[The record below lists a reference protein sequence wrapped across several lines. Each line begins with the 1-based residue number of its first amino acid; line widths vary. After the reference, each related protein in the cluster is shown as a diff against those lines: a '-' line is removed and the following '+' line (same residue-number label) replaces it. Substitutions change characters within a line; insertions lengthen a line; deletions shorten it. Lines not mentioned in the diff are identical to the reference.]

1 MIRPAIQLTAALSF
15 LVAAPLTHAQIS
27 LTTAVDLALKNS
39 PRVQTAEADVRKA
52 QAQLSQTKDVFIPVV
67 AGGSG
72 LGATFGF
79 PVGQPTLFNFTAQS
93 LVFNFSQLDY
103 IRAARIGITAANLAL
118 LDIRQAVSEDT
129 ALTYISLD
137 RNQRRKDAL
146 AQESDYSTRLVTIVQ
161 ERLDAGQDA
170 PIDLT
175 TAKLSAANIR
185 LANLRADD
193 ELNADRTHLARLMG
207 LPPDNLQV
215 APNGFPEPP
224 LDSITLSTGSTLSPG
239 VAAAY
244 ANARSKQEQALGD
257 ARALYRP
264 QLGFGAQYDRFAT
277 NFNNYNSYYC
287 HFVNGTCTSI
297 PSNNGEIG
305 IQLTIPIYDRN
316 KKSKAQESAAEA
328 AHALHDA
335 DYIRDQ
341 ALDGQ
346 IKLRHATSELRAR
359 TDIAILEQQLAQQ
372 QLEVLLVQL
381 QSATSGPGPL
391 MTPKDEQNQRIAERE
406 KYLAL
411 VDSNFQLRQAEIN
424 LLRQTG
430 QLEQWLR
437 KAVLEQT
444 PMPPREVMPALKS
457 KL

>member
-1 MIRPAIQLTAALSF
+1 MSRPVLKLFAIVAALAS
-15 LVAAPLTHAQIS
+15 ANAHAQIS

-39 PRVQTAEADVRKA
+39 PRVLTAEADVRKA
-52 QAQLSQTKDVFIPVV
+52 RAQLSQTKDVFIPVV

-93 LVFNFSQLDY
+93 LVFNFSQMDY
-103 IRAARIGITAANLAL
+103 IRAARVGITAANLAL
-118 LDIRQAVSEDT
+118 LDVRQAVAEDT
-129 ALTYISLD
+129 AITYISLD
-137 RNQRRKDAL
+137 RDQKRKDAL
-146 AQESDYSTRLVTIVQ
+146 TQESEYASRLVTIVQ

-175 TAKLSAANIR
+175 TVKLSAANIR

-193 ELNADRTHLARLMG
+193 ELLADRTHLARLMG
-207 LPPDNLQV
+207 LPPDGLHV
-215 APNGFPEPP
+215 APDGFPEPP
-224 LDSITLSTGSTLSPG
+224 LDSISLSTANTLAPG

-244 ANARSKQEQALGD
+244 ANARSKQEQAFGD

-264 QLGFGAQYDRFAT
+264 QIGFGAQYDRFAT

-287 HFVNGTCTSI
+287 HFVNGSCTSI
-297 PSNNGEIG
+297 PSNNAEIG
-305 IQLTIPIYDRN
+305 IQLTIPLYDRN
-316 KKSKAQESAAEA
+316 KKSKAEESAAEA
-328 AHALHDA
+328 SHALHDA

-346 IKLRHATSELRAR
+346 LKLRNATAELRAR
-359 TDIAILEQQLAQQ
+359 TEIALLEQQLAQQ

-406 KYLAL
+406 KYLAV

-430 QLEQWLR
+430 LLEQWLR
-437 KAVLEQT
+437 KALLEQT
-444 PMPPREVMPALKS
+444 PMPGPALKA
-457 KL
+457 KR